1 MPIKTY
7 TFPCFIHNTQIK
19 TTTIL
24 KVFGTMSSQ
33 KTSIQNVLA
42 PTTRPPPKSKP
53 QTTGTHLPTI
63 QQLTARRPKWFHT
76 ILKLYWRSKESGSF
90 TSYRDWR
97 THYLLYLFLVFIIL
111 PHHHK
116 MSSTKWI
123 VCIKI
128 RFVLQKWNNM
138 FIIDVIYVLN

>member
-53 QTTGTHLPTI
+53 PATGTHLPTI
-63 QQLTARRPKWFHT
+63 QQLTARRPK
-76 ILKLYWRSKESGSF
+76 
-90 TSYRDWR
+90 
-97 THYLLYLFLVFIIL
+97 
-111 PHHHK
+111 
-116 MSSTKWI
+116 
-123 VCIKI
+123 
-128 RFVLQKWNNM
+128 
-138 FIIDVIYVLN
+138 